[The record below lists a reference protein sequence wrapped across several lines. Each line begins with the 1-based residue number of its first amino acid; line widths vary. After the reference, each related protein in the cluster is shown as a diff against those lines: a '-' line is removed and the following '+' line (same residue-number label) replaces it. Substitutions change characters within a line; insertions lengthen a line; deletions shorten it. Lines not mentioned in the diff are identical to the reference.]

1 MENHKLYLCTKTA
14 EGELYPFYEI
24 NGSFFSRKNDQVGGS
39 SLYNL
44 DMFIPNINPAKFEEK
59 TRKLKNEIDSV
70 NEINIVNEQPIE
82 FQKEIE
88 LDSSLEKDQAVEE
101 EVSDIGGKSNKVMN
115 EDRNWPTMDLQ
126 DSIQQ
131 YLQKNKY

>member
-24 NGSFFSRKNDQVGGS
+24 NGSFFSRKSDQVGGS
-39 SLYNL
+39 SSYNL
-44 DMFIPNINPAKFEEK
+44 DMFIPNINPTKFEEK

-70 NEINIVNEQPIE
+70 NEISIVNEQTSMDV
-82 FQKEIE
+82 QKDND
-88 LDSSLEKDQAVEE
+88 LDSSLEKEQTLEE
-101 EVSDIGGKSNKVMN
+101 EVEIGGQSNKIIN
-115 EDRNWPTMDLQ
+115 EDRTWRTMDLQ

-131 YLQKNKY
+131 YLHKNKY